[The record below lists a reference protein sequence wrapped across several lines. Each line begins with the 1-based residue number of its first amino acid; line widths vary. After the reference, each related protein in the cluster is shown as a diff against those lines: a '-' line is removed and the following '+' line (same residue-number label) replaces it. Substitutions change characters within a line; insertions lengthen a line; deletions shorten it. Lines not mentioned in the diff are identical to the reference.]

1 MTLAPEHP
9 THKTGSLPV
18 VSVRFSPDGT
28 PLAVRHEGRIW
39 MVDPALHT
47 NHWYSRDAWWETRN
61 RAPRGTGDVV
71 SVEHWQFQAQPAGGG
86 GVATVSLRREPLSE
100 QWLLES
106 LSHDNTARVEET
118 WA

>member
-9 THKTGSLPV
+9 HNTRHLPEV
-18 VSVRFSPDGT
+18 AVRFSPDGT
-28 PLAVRHEGRIW
+28 PLAVRHDGKIW
-39 MVDPALHT
+39 MADPALHT
-47 NHWYSRDAWWETRN
+47 NHWYSRDAWWETRD

-71 SVEHWQFQAQPAGGG
+71 SVEHWQFQAQSQGLE
-86 GVATVSLRREPLSE
+86 ATLQLRREPLSE

-106 LSHDNTARVEET
+106 LSHDTTARVEES